1 MLPESSQSLFQL
13 VTHLYFIYMLILLF
27 LRNFLPQTKLLYA
40 LVELSPVI
48 FTGVVIVF
56 TFIFTGVIVVHRK
69 ILSLIVF
76 LVRTRPLTN
85 KSRLCKVFL
94 VVVFVSVPL
103 VGNLLREMMLLD
115 AMVESF
121 SFFPSVFQV
130 SLLASLKIFIFVAEK
145 LIVIL
150 AFFDDLADMILFV
163 FGRFL

>member
-1 MLPESSQSLFQL
+1 
-13 VTHLYFIYMLILLF
+13 MLILLF
-27 LRNFLPQTKLLYA
+27 LRNLLAQTKLLYA

-48 FTGVVIVF
+48 FATVVVVF
-56 TFIFTGVIVVHRK
+56 TFIFAGVIVVHRK
-69 ILSLIVF
+69 VLSLIVF

-94 VVVFVSVPL
+94 VVVFVGVPF
-103 VGNLLREMMLLD
+103 VGNLLGEMMLLD
-115 AMVESF
+115 AVVEGF

-130 SLLASLKIFIFVAEK
+130 SLLASLKIFIFVTEK

-150 AFFDDLADMILFV
+150 AFFDYLADMILFV